1 MSKSTFKTTSRSSIT
16 TNFSTI
22 LGVTLVL
29 TTIGLMSLLFF
40 SAKGIGDGMKSGI
53 EVQVM
58 LNDDFPENEV
68 IKSKKLLQGKRFTQE
83 VIFVSKIEAAAEHV
97 ETLGEDFVEFLG
109 ENPLPASFRV
119 HLQPNYTEPDS
130 LDWIVAQLQSNI
142 GVREVVY
149 QPDLFASVVSN
160 ISKVTIGLAILMAF
174 LLFISVALI
183 NNTIRLAVFSKRF
196 IIKSMQLVGATA
208 GFIRRPFIWT
218 GIGIGLFSSILAIG
232 IISGLLYVSRDG
244 ELSSITQIIV
254 EKNYYIPMFG
264 LILVMGVLISW
275 VSTHFAVS
283 KFIRLRQDQ
292 LY

>member
-1 MSKSTFKTTSRSSIT
+1 MSKSPFKTASRSNVT

-40 SAKGIGDGMKSGI
+40 SAKGIGDSMKSGL

-58 LNDDFPENEV
+58 LEDDYPENEMM
-68 IKSKKLLQGKRFTQE
+68 KSKTLLQAERFTQE
-83 VIFVSKIEAAAEHV
+83 VIYISKDQAAADHI

-109 ENPLPASFRV
+109 ENPLPASFQV
-119 HLQPNYTEPDS
+119 HLRPEYTVPDS
-130 LDWIVAQLQSNI
+130 LDWIVAQLQSGS
-142 GVREVVY
+142 GVHEVVY

-160 ISKVTIGLAILMAF
+160 ITKVTIGLAILMAF

-196 IIKSMQLVGATA
+196 IIKSMQLVGATS

-218 GIGIGLFSSILAIG
+218 GIGIGLFSAILAISL
-232 IISGLLYVSRDG
+232 ICAILYVSRDG
-244 ELSSITQIIV
+244 ELASITQIII
-254 EKNYYIPMFG
+254 EQNYYIPMFA
-264 LILVMGVLISW
+264 LILVVGVLISW
-275 VSTHFAVS
+275 ISTHLAVS

>member
-1 MSKSTFKTTSRSSIT
+1 MSKSTFKTTSRNSIT

-53 EVQVM
+53 ELQVM
-58 LNDDFPENEV
+58 LEDDFADNKV
-68 IKSKKLLQGKRFTQE
+68 IKAKKLLQAERFTQE
-83 VIFVSKIEAAAEHV
+83 VIFVSKDQAAADHTEA
-97 ETLGEDFVEFLG
+97 LGEDFVEFLG
-109 ENPLPASFRV
+109 ENPLPASFRL
-119 HLQPNYTEPDS
+119 HLQPEYAEPDS
-130 LDWIVAQLQSNI
+130 LDWIVAQLQAGSD
-142 GVREVVY
+142 VREVVY
-149 QPDLFASVVSN
+149 QPDLFASVVDN
-160 ISKVTIGLAILMAF
+160 ITKVTIGLAVLMVF

-208 GFIRRPFIWT
+208 SFIRRPFIWT
-218 GIGIGLFSSILAIG
+218 GVGIGLFSAILAIG
-232 IISGLLYVSRDG
+232 IICGILYISRDG
-244 ELSSITQIIV
+244 ALGSITQIII
-254 EKNYYIPMFG
+254 EQNYYIPMFS

-275 VSTHFAVS
+275 ISTHLAVS